1 MAIYSVIKN
10 DGPGGTLIWQHLEED
25 FNNDSQLIVAEN
37 EEALFVKDGII
48 VQVFPA
54 GKYTLNTNNYPFINS
69 LRKKLTGGV
78 SPFSCKIYFINK
90 AHSLELLWGTNP
102 PMQIN
107 DPMFGFVTVGALG
120 SYSIQIK
127 DSAKFFRKFVGSNE
141 SYITIETIQKSFR
154 SAFVGIIKSNI
165 WKNVLV

>member
-1 MAIYSVIKN
+1 M
-10 DGPGGTLIWQHLEED
+10 
-25 FNNDSQLIVAEN
+25 
-37 EEALFVKDGII
+37 
-48 VQVFPA
+48 
-54 GKYTLNTNNYPFINS
+54 NS

-107 DPMFGFVTVGALG
+107 DSMFGIVTVGALG